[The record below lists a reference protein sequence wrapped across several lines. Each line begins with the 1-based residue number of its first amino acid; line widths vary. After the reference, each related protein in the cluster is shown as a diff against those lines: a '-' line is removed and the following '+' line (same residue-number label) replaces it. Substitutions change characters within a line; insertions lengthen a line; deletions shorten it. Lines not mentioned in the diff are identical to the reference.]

1 MNMHND
7 VTNSTGCAMCVRVN
21 APACSNFCSFSHHV
35 TFLYF
40 FFQVITK
47 ACKKI
52 SSRVC
57 ACSRIM
63 PKRKSPAEDAS
74 IQDIRTLFSPRT
86 PLQAVNTT
94 PTSRPSASPPAREKT
109 KAVRN
114 LKYNQMSQ
122 PRPSGAAQPSAA
134 QKPNTTAEEDLM
146 ETGTTMPH
154 AHRMLA
160 KSDIWC
166 SNDRQRAGIS
176 R

>member
-1 MNMHND
+1 M
-7 VTNSTGCAMCVRVN
+7 SVRVN
-21 APACSNFCSFSHHV
+21 APAASSFCSFSHHV
-35 TFLYF
+35 TFFLLKIF

-47 ACKKI
+47 AFKKL

-63 PKRKSPAEDAS
+63 PKRKSPVADAN

-94 PTSRPSASPPAREKT
+94 PTSRSSASPPAREKT

-122 PRPSGAAQPSAA
+122 PRPSSA
-134 QKPNTTAEEDLM
+134 AEEDLM
-146 ETGTTMPH
+146 ETGTRISH
-154 AHRMLA
+154 AHDML
-160 KSDIWC
+160 SHI
-166 SNDRQRAGIS
+166 
-176 R
+176 